1 MILADPY
8 PSAASYC
15 TVSISAF
22 CSFWRVSSKVAA
34 IIACQSN
41 RVPFCGIEY
50 IRVLFSETRDKPKL
64 SFGSGPLAGEHRI
77 EKGLVSEKS
86 REKIRL
92 VLSLIRLGQIK
103 VSKWERV
110 QVSPI
115 IT

>member
-77 EKGLVSEKS
+77 EKGARV
-86 REKIRL
+86 
-92 VLSLIRLGQIK
+92 GK
-103 VSKWERV
+103 VSRKNPSRFV
-110 QVSPI
+110 FDSARPNQSVKMGKGAG
-115 IT
+115 

>member
-8 PSAASYC
+8 PL
-15 TVSISAF
+15 TVLSPFRLSVVFGGGLLRLRPLLHA
-22 CSFWRVSSKVAA
+22 RV
-34 IIACQSN
+34 I

-77 EKGLVSEKS
+77 EKGARVGKVS

-92 VLSLIRLGQIK
+92 VLSLIWLGQIK

>member
-8 PSAASYC
+8 PL
-15 TVSISAF
+15 TVLSPFRLSVVFGGGLLRLRPLLHATVI
-22 CSFWRVSSKVAA
+22 
-34 IIACQSN
+34 
-41 RVPFCGIEY
+41 PFCGIEY

-77 EKGLVSEKS
+77 EKGARVGKVS